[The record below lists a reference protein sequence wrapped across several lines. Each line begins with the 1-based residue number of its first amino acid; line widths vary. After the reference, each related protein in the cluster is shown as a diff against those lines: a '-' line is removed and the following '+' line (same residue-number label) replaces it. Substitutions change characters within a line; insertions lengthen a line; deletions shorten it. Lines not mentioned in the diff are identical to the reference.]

1 MNGFPAWLT
10 ATLASDAAEG
20 QGVLPAN
27 IHPLQSGLVV
37 VGAASVALVSQDD
50 NLAVRKVLDAPPSP
64 GTVMIIAGG
73 IMSRTAI
80 IGGLLALEMQNAGVV
95 GLVTDGPV
103 RDAQEIRALEL
114 AVWSRGVTPTA
125 SNKNGPALVGG
136 SVSIGGIV
144 IRDGDLVIAD
154 DDGVVIWPQERIDE
168 LLKRAEVKFQQDT
181 MRLAQLQAKAGKVV
195 PQL

>member
-1 MNGFPAWLT
+1 
-10 ATLASDAAEG
+10 
-20 QGVLPAN
+20 
-27 IHPLQSGLVV
+27 
-37 VGAASVALVSQDD
+37 
-50 NLAVRKVLDAPPSP
+50 
-64 GTVMIIAGG
+64 MIIAGG